1 MQNEMIQKSGVDTGK
16 IQKYLEAMG
25 LAANLTKNETE
36 QFIEIAQGFGL
47 NPFKREIYAGKY
59 GDKFSVIVG
68 FETYIKRAER
78 SGKLSGWQVTTAGN
92 VNFEKPKQSTLVAT
106 ITIHRTDF
114 KFPFVHEVYFSEY
127 YGTRRDGSLT
137 DFWRNKPTTM
147 IKKVAMAQ
155 GFRLCFSDE
164 LGGMP
169 YTAEELQHET
179 SSIPISPSEII
190 ETKVSQP
197 EIKIIQDPAIK
208 LPGLFAAIDSATSKP
223 ELIALWTQNPDLHGI
238 ADFKNKLKAKRDQL
252 DAPPAL
258 TSEQKIELIKQM
270 DDVAAI
276 NELLKNESDVDVL
289 DYAMQ
294 KIDGIQANRESNI
307 LDF

>member
-1 MQNEMIQKSGVDTGK
+1 MTNELITKTGVDAGK

-25 LAANLTKNETE
+25 LAANLTKNETQ

-78 SGKLSGWQVTTAGN
+78 SGKLSGWQVITTGN

-127 YGTRRDGSLT
+127 YGTRRDGTLT

-179 SSIPISPSEII
+179 SSIPVSPSEVV
-190 ETKVSQP
+190 ETKIHEP

-208 LPGLFAAIDSATSKP
+208 LPGLFAAIEAATTKSD
-223 ELIALWTQNPDLHGI
+223 LIAIWTQNSDCHGI
-238 ADFKNKLKAKRDQL
+238 ADFKNRLKSKRDQL
-252 DAPPAL
+252 DAPRAM
-258 TSEQKIELIKQM
+258 TSNEKIELIKNM
-270 DDVAAI
+270 DDVDAI
-276 NELLKNESDVDVL
+276 NKFLQNETDVDVL
-289 DYAMQ
+289 DFAMQ
-294 KIDGIQANRESNI
+294 KIDGIEANKEPKMF
-307 LDF
+307 DF